1 MSSKL
6 SQSDASIESG
16 RLQDRLTSLG
26 ISLASASEDGTLQ
39 LLGVKRP
46 VEQML
51 CDSPAFKAAVRQ
63 HWMGLQEMS
72 GHAVQICPGVWLVAL
87 PSQRRRRSGSRRY
100 VNQVNVAML
109 LGEELLTSEQFALL
123 CDQNQVDLQATSK
136 RIVDSLFT
144 EREIQRLAAVVSW
157 MKNDTVEVD
166 RRTTELHTMSQQLAE
181 SYEELSLLYKLSNNM
196 TVNQPPVSF
205 LTEACQELQQVVGLR
220 WMALRLSD
228 EESGLNDLAG
238 QMFTAGDVPRDERVL
253 RQIGRLLMLN
263 MPAGDQP
270 MIVDDTS
277 RLDLP
282 HVPLIAK
289 HLLVVSLSR
298 EGKPFGILF
307 GGDKVDGSAISSVDS
322 KLCSSLASSMSIFL
336 QNMIFFEDMQAMF
349 MGTLHALTNS
359 IDAKDSYTHGHSERV
374 ALMARMLAESAN
386 LSDQT
391 IERVYV
397 SGLLHDVG
405 KIGVPE
411 SVLCKPGRLT
421 VEEFEKIK
429 QHPEIGARILQD
441 IKQMEDL
448 IPGVL
453 YHHERWDGR
462 GYPFGLPGKE
472 IPLYGRLI
480 GLSDAFDAM
489 STNRTYRAAMTHDHV
504 LDEIRRCA
512 GTQFDPE
519 LADLFVKLDFE
530 PFFELVE
537 KHQKFDKKPA

>member
-1 MSSKL
+1 VSSKL